1 MKANMASLRHDLKRE
16 AYYTDDQKIQKNTRS
31 GGCTVRKPLLNT
43 FIIILSLASLTLSGT
58 VQARM
63 KCWTNDEGGRECGDK
78 VPPEYAQKSHQ
89 ELNSSGVVKEK
100 TDRAKTDEELD
111 EQRRLD
117 QIQAEKDKIAAE
129 QKKKDDVL
137 LQTFS
142 NVGDIERAR
151 DERLTALDAS
161 IKLTEARSEKIK
173 YDLDKRIQ
181 KAATEER
188 AGKTP
193 SEALLKDIE
202 SLKRQLKNNDTFIE
216 AKRAEQEEIKTAHAK
231 DIAHF
236 KKLKGIK

>member
-1 MKANMASLRHDLKRE
+1 MRAGEYAVKKQLFS
-16 AYYTDDQKIQKNTRS
+16 
-31 GGCTVRKPLLNT
+31 T
-43 FIIILSLASLTLSGT
+43 FIIMFALTGLTLSAS

-63 KCWTNDEGGRECGDK
+63 KCWTNSEGVRECGDR

-89 ELNSSGVVKEK
+89 ELGKSGVVREETK
-100 TDRAKTDEELD
+100 RAKTDEELA

-117 QIQAEKDKIAAE
+117 KIQAEEDKLAAK
-129 QKKKDDVL
+129 QKKKDDIL

-151 DERLTALDAS
+151 DERLTALDAA
-161 IKLTEARSEKIK
+161 IKLTEARSEKIQ

-181 KAATEER
+181 KAATAER

-193 SEALLKDIE
+193 AEDLLKDIE
-202 SLKRQLKNNDTFIE
+202 SLKRQLKNNNTFI
-216 AKRAEQEEIKTAHAK
+216 AGKRAEQEEIKAAHAK
-231 DIAHF
+231 DIEHF